1 VQERTTV
8 YVYARDPISQA
19 GISGQLRARPE
30 VRPVGDAE
38 IDSAAVALLVAD
50 EVDDELVRAIK
61 AVQRNGCPRVVL
73 VVTRLDDAALL
84 ASVEAGASGMLRRSE
99 AHPEALVA
107 AIRTAANGD
116 GTVPPDLLGRLLHQ
130 VGRLQRQ
137 VLSPRGLTFTGL
149 TEREIDVLRLLADG
163 MDTAEVASRLCYSER
178 TVKNVVQDITRRHNL
193 RNRTHAV
200 AYALRQGLI

>member
-1 VQERTTV
+1 VQERTAV
-8 YVYARDPISQA
+8 YVYARDPISHA
-19 GISGQLRARPE
+19 GLSGQLRARPE
-30 VRPVGDAE
+30 IRLVGDAE
-38 IDSAAVALLVAD
+38 IDAAAVALLLAD
-50 EVDDELVRAIK
+50 EVDEELVRAIK

-99 AHPEALVA
+99 AHPEALVT

-116 GTVPPDLLGRLLHQ
+116 GTCPPDLLGRLLHQ

-149 TEREIDVLRLLADG
+149 TEREIDVLKLLADG
-163 MDTAEVASRLCYSER
+163 MDTSEVATQLCYSER